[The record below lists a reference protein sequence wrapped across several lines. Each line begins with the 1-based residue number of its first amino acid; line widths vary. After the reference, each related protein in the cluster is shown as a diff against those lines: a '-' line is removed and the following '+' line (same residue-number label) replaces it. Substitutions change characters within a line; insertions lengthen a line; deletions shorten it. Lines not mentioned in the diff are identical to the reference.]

1 MNDKTLVERQM
12 VAGDIHAGT
21 YADLNRQIE
30 AQATRIE
37 TLEAALREM
46 SPSIEWLEQHEY
58 NPFEPDNQ
66 GPAFAEV
73 MKLSAIHAKALESQ
87 P

>member
-1 MNDKTLVERQM
+1 MDDKTLVERKM

-30 AQATRIE
+30 ALQSRIE
-37 TLEAALREM
+37 ALEAALQDIKNAVR
-46 SPSIEWLEQHEY
+46 I
-58 NPFEPDNQ
+58 
-66 GPAFAEV
+66 GPVTDIVAWQRLGIACQ
-73 MKLSAIHAKALESQ
+73 AIATKALESQ